1 MDKEYYKKKI
11 LEIRLKI
18 AYLPFEERENKDHPY
33 YKELKDVK
41 KRYARS
47 LFEERWKEEEKKEYD
62 KHKRR

>member
-33 YKELKDVK
+33 YKELKDIK

-47 LFEERWKEEEKKEYD
+47 ISKPRV
-62 KHKRR
+62 

>member
-33 YKELKDVK
+33 CKELKDIK

-47 LFEERWKEEEKKEYD
+47 LFDERWKEEEKKEYD